1 MNAHNLIV
9 VGYDGSA
16 DAELA
21 LTWAAETAIATDAP
35 VRAVVVDDVD
45 SRRLAATAL
54 LESAGDASAAA
65 ELAAAAERRWK
76 ELGVSAADVQVVT
89 GPVVPVLLDQ
99 ADEAALL
106 VLGSRGHG
114 RVAEAMIGSVSQH
127 VARHAPCPVVVVRPA
142 SASAG
147 RRIVVGIDGSEA
159 SAAALEFACRRAEVT
174 GERVVALHA
183 WRIHDL
189 PVDQRGNVPTG
200 VAHELTARELMLAEC
215 VAGVQP
221 AHPDVDLVQE
231 AVPVAPAQAL
241 VDASTTASLVVV
253 GSRGHGAFAGLL
265 LGSVS
270 HEVLHRAD
278 CPVAVV
284 R

>member
-9 VGYDGSA
+9 VGYDGSTTA
-16 DAELA
+16 DLA
-21 LTWAAETAIATDAP
+21 LAWAAETAIATNSP
-35 VRAVVVDDVD
+35 VKAVVADDVD
-45 SRRLAATAL
+45 SRRLAATSL
-54 LESAGDASAAA
+54 LESVDDPSSAA
-65 ELAAAAERRWK
+65 EFAAAAEEHWK
-76 ELGVSAADVQVVT
+76 QRGLAAAEVEVVT
-89 GPVVPVLLDQ
+89 GPPVPVLLDH
-99 ADEAALL
+99 ARDAAML
-106 VLGSRGHG
+106 VLGSHGHG

-127 VARHAPCPVVVVRPA
+127 VARHAPCPVVVVRPSSA
-142 SASAG
+142 SASG
-147 RRIVVGIDGSEA
+147 RIVVGIDGSGG
-159 SAAALEFACRRAEVT
+159 SVAALEFACRRAEVT
-174 GERVVALHA
+174 GEPVVALHA

-189 PVDQRGNVPTG
+189 PVDRHGSVPAG
-200 VAHELTARELMLAEC
+200 VADDITARELMLSEC

-221 AHPDVDLVQE
+221 AHPDVLLLLE
-231 AVPVAPAQAL
+231 AVPVSPAQAL

-270 HEVLHRAD
+270 HEVLHRAH

>member
-16 DAELA
+16 DADLA
-21 LTWAAETAIATDAP
+21 LTWAAETAIATGAP
-35 VRAVVVDDVD
+35 VKAVVVDDVD
-45 SRRLAATAL
+45 TRRLAATTL
-54 LESAGDASAAA
+54 LESAGDQSSAA
-65 ELAAAAERRWK
+65 EFAAAAERRWK
-76 ELGVSAADVQVVT
+76 ELGIAAASVEVVT
-89 GPVVPVLLDQ
+89 GPPVPVLLDH
-99 ADEAALL
+99 AGDAALL
-106 VLGSRGHG
+106 VLGSHGHG

-142 SASAG
+142 SPSAS

-159 SAAALEFACRRAEVT
+159 SAAALEFACQRAEVT
-174 GERVVALHA
+174 GERVVALHG
-183 WRIHDL
+183 WRIHGL
-189 PVDQRGNVPTG
+189 PVDRRGYLPAG
-200 VAHELTARELMLAEC
+200 VTVDSTAQELMLAEC

-241 VDASTTASLVVV
+241 VDASATASLVVV

>member
-1 MNAHNLIV
+1 MNAHNFIV

-21 LTWAAETAIATDAP
+21 LTWAAQTAIATDAP
-35 VRAVVVDDVD
+35 VKAVVVDDVD

-54 LESAGDASAAA
+54 LESAGDTSTAEEFAAT
-65 ELAAAAERRWK
+65 AERRWK

-99 ADEAALL
+99 ARDAAML

-127 VARHAPCPVVVVRPA
+127 LARHAPCPVVIVRPA
-142 SASAG
+142 PASVG
-147 RRIVVGIDGSEA
+147 NRIVVGIDGSEA
-159 SAAALEFACRRAEVT
+159 SAAALEFACQRAETT

-189 PVDQRGNVPTG
+189 PVDKHGNVPAG
-200 VAHELTARELMLAEC
+200 VAVDLTARELMLAEC

-221 AHPDVDLVQE
+221 AHPDVELVQE
-231 AVPVAPAQAL
+231 AVPVRPAQAL

-270 HEVLHRAD
+270 HEVLHRAA

>member
-1 MNAHNLIV
+1 MSAHNLIV

-16 DAELA
+16 IADLA

-35 VRAVVVDDVD
+35 VKAVVVDDID
-45 SRRLAATAL
+45 SRRLAATSL
-54 LESAGDASAAA
+54 LESAGDGSSAA
-65 ELAAAAERRWK
+65 EFAAAAEQRWK
-76 ELGVSAADVQVVT
+76 DLGLAEVDVEVVA
-89 GPVVPVLLDQ
+89 GPPVPVLLDH
-99 ADEAALL
+99 ARDAAML
-106 VLGSRGHG
+106 VVGSHGHG
-114 RVAEAMIGSVSQH
+114 RVAESMIGSVSQH

-147 RRIVVGIDGSEA
+147 RIVVGIDGSGA
-159 SAAALEFACRRAEVT
+159 SAAALEFACQRAEAT
-174 GERVVALHA
+174 GDQVVALHA

-200 VAHELTARELMLAEC
+200 VAADITARELMLSEC

-221 AHPDVDLVQE
+221 AHPDVHLVQE

-241 VDASTTASLVVV
+241 VDASATASLVVV

-270 HEVLHRAD
+270 HEVLHRAN

>member
-9 VGYDGSA
+9 VAYDGSA

-21 LTWAAETAIATDAP
+21 LTWAAEIATTTDSP

-45 SRRLAATAL
+45 SRRLAATSL
-54 LESAGDASAAA
+54 LESAGDASSAA
-65 ELAAAAERRWK
+65 EFAAVAERRSK
-76 ELGVSAADVQVVT
+76 ELGIGAADVAVVT

-99 ADEAALL
+99 ARDAAML

-114 RVAEAMIGSVSQH
+114 PMSEAMIGSVSQH

-159 SAAALEFACRRAEVT
+159 SAAALEFACERAEAT

-183 WRIHDL
+183 WRSHDL
-189 PVDQRGNVPTG
+189 PAEHRGYLPAEGPVDL
-200 VAHELTARELMLAEC
+200 ASRELMLAEC

-221 AHPDVDLVQE
+221 AHPGVDLVKE
-231 AVPVAPAQAL
+231 AVPVRPAQAL
-241 VDASTTASLVVV
+241 VDASTTSSLVVV

-270 HEVLHRAD
+270 NEVLQRAD